1 MKIRLRKRNGG
12 FTLLELVVA
21 ISILGIMIGGSI
33 VRYSKVTRR
42 AQMEQNRANI
52 LVIREAF
59 FQYYYRNHMDGNPH
73 FPPAPQDTSGL
84 MNNEWASTPIDST
97 ISVLTPND
105 LFVTREVPKNNVKNP
120 FFYGNYT
127 ELDTLTNE
135 LRYYIVIKDLDYD
148 SPTYQESYEFSI

>member
-52 LVIREAF
+52 ITATTWMGIL
-59 FQYYYRNHMDGNPH
+59 
-73 FPPAPQDTSGL
+73 TSL
-84 MNNEWASTPIDST
+84 
-97 ISVLTPND
+97 L
-105 LFVTREVPKNNVKNP
+105 
-120 FFYGNYT
+120 
-127 ELDTLTNE
+127 
-135 LRYYIVIKDLDYD
+135 LRRIHLAL
-148 SPTYQESYEFSI
+148 